1 MRILPYKSSPKFEEI
16 YDKLS
21 NQLKSEKKKQVW
33 GHLVKEV
40 IRTGKCIRCGACVSS
55 CKVLDWDPEK
65 SEPKLSGK
73 CENCGVCYYQ
83 CPATKSNKL
92 NVGIGNYI
100 EIYGS
105 KTKLPKEKLGSFQNG
120 GTVSTIISYLLTE
133 EKYDGAVV
141 VVKDP
146 SQPWYPVSK
155 FITETKEIPLSSGTI
170 YTHAQVMPELI
181 RAIFE
186 LNAKKIAF
194 IGTPCNIDALVSM
207 YENETG
213 LVNNIKDVEI
223 LKIGLF
229 CMEAFVPESLYS
241 HLETDDINLS
251 RVSKMEV
258 SNNKLKIFADNKA
271 IKSYPIKELG
281 ERVDSSCHFCI
292 DFTSEQ
298 ADISVGNVGTPD
310 DENTVIIRTEKGQ
323 KLFQKMIDK
332 GYLDVQKLDADGL
345 SKLMSISK
353 NKKTKDIPE
362 KFIAP
367 KVQKDKFILHNI
379 SDWANQNYGFTP
391 IVMEEKYQKL
401 TYKEISIN
409 HIDDNKL
416 TKNKLGEPSKIYIA
430 KVPDVDGIDTIPYN
444 YSSAYDLTIKMLKDY
459 NKLKNG
465 KVLLKPNN
473 TGFVGVFK
481 TDALKHILDKNGITD
496 NADDQQIATQPSVLS
511 GIVDALLE
519 LGVSRIDIGENMLWT
534 GGTPR
539 AFYETGYTKIFSAE
553 KYKGKVFFID
563 FYENDP
569 PASSLERLPLEQT
582 DYCKYDYYDRCFP
595 PKAIFEENYDL
606 IYIASVVK
614 THNCSYYSLSVKNF
628 SVSWNPR
635 KKTGKI
641 APRWHIHGLP
651 LNVFHIKSIKIA
663 LGDNFRRKYKYLVR
677 EVYKYPYKNPD
688 TKERIVKKKDRKVI
702 VTNEF
707 SSSGLMNTIYSQNN
721 YALDVDPHHWSGI
734 TLSIMNL
741 GIGYLITRFN
751 KIFSVMLKEL
761 NKRGTRVAA
770 LCSAVVGQELD
781 GPLVYGPKK
790 YGGFTVASLDHVAL
804 EKTVLDLMFGS
815 DASGFQGFIV
825 NYQKQLMKEYNIK
838 DESLIKEAETMW
850 TLQMLKDM
858 IGGELDSTK
867 MNMLLLDYTKS
878 NKFDK
883 LSSIDIYKLRRGD
896 HFAYSKAFYVS
907 PTTWLRVM
915 HSDDGLAMNAFIA
928 DKKSI
933 EIPLIPG
940 VVK

>member
-1 MRILPYKSSPKFEEI
+1 MPYKSSPIFEEI

-21 NQLKSEKKKQVW
+21 NKLKSEKKKQVW

-55 CKVLDWDPEK
+55 CKVLDWDYEK

-83 CPATKSNKL
+83 CPATKSNKGT
-92 NVGIGNYI
+92 VGIGNYI
-100 EIYGS
+100 DIYGS
-105 KTKLPKEKLGSFQNG
+105 KSKKKDQLGSSQNG
-120 GTVSTIISYLLTE
+120 GTVGSIISYLINE
-133 EKYDGAVV
+133 EKFDGAVV
-141 VVKDP
+141 VTKNPD
-146 SQPWYPVSK
+146 QPWYPMVK
-155 FITETKEIPLSSGTI
+155 FITKTREIPLCSGTI
-170 YTHAQVMPELI
+170 YTHAQVMPELV
-181 RAIFE
+181 RAIID
-186 LNAKKIAF
+186 LNAKKIVF
-194 IGTPCNIDALVSM
+194 VGTPCNIDAIVSM

-213 LVNNIKDVEI
+213 LLRDLKGVEI
-223 LKIGLF
+223 IKIGLF

-241 HLETDDINLS
+241 YLETDDINLS
-251 RVSKMEV
+251 QVSKMEV
-258 SNNKLKIFADNKA
+258 SNNKLKIFSNGKLV
-271 IKSYPIKELG
+271 KSYPIKELN

-310 DENTVIIRTEKGQ
+310 NENTVIIRTEKG
-323 KLFQKMIDK
+323 KRIFENMLKKD
-332 GYLDVQKLDADGL
+332 YLDVQKLDTEGL
-345 SKLMSISK
+345 SKVMAISK
-353 NKKTKDIPE
+353 SKKTKEIPE
-362 KFIAP
+362 KFIPP
-367 KVQKDKFILHNI
+367 KVQKDKFILHNVTE
-379 SDWANQNYGFTP
+379 WANQNYGFTP
-391 IVMEEKYQKL
+391 IVMEDKYQKQI
-401 TYKEISIN
+401 YKEISVN
-409 HIDDNKL
+409 HVDDKKL
-416 TKNKLGEPSKIYIA
+416 TKNKLGEPSRVYIA
-430 KVPDVDGIDTIPYN
+430 KVPDVDGVDTIPYN

-459 NKLKNG
+459 DKLKNG

-481 TDALKHILDKNGITD
+481 TDALKHILEKNGITD
-496 NADDQQIATQPSVLS
+496 NADDQQIATQPSILC

-553 KYKGKVFFID
+553 KYKNKVYFID

-569 PASSLERLPLEQT
+569 PASSLERLPLEPT

-595 PKAIFEENYDL
+595 PKAIFEEKYDL

-651 LNVFHIKSIKIA
+651 LKVFHKESIKIA

-688 TKERIVKKKDRKVI
+688 VKERIVKKKDRKVI

-707 SSSGLMNTIYSQNN
+707 SSSGLMNTIFTQNN

-741 GIGYLITRFN
+741 GIGYLISRFT
-751 KIFSVMLKEL
+751 KIFSIMLKEL
-761 NKRGTRVAA
+761 NKRGTRVAS

-790 YGGFTVASLDHVAL
+790 YSGFSVASLDHVAL

-815 DASGFQGFIV
+815 DSNGFLGFII
-825 NYQKQLMKEYNIK
+825 NYQKKLMKEYNVK
-838 DESLIKEAETMW
+838 DESLIKDAESMW

-858 IGGELDSTK
+858 IGGELDPSK
-867 MNMLLLDYTKS
+867 MNLLLLDYTKS
-878 NKFDK
+878 NKYDNISPTE
-883 LSSIDIYKLRRGD
+883 LYKLRRGD
-896 HFAYSKAFYVS
+896 PFAYSKAFYVS
-907 PTTWLRVM
+907 PTTWLRVI